1 MVNILNM
8 SALNKMNKTSL
19 VEEMDFHYFNM
30 IELDSFNIE
39 QLNEYVSNGN
49 RNNISRFVSTMVV
62 IERLIADYRTLS
74 LVEQDESEIIFFVEQ
89 VNKKNEVLSKIAHDN
104 RLLEFI
110 DDEVYEILYV

>member
-74 LVEQDESEIIFFVEQ
+74 LVEQDE
-89 VNKKNEVLSKIAHDN
+89 NEVLSKIAHDN